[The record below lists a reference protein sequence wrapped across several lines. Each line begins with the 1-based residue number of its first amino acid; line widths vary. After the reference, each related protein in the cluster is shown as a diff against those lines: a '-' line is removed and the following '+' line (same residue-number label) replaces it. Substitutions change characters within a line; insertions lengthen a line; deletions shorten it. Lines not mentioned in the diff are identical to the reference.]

1 MYEGTDVENFCLMLA
16 RMYSKHTHT
25 GAHSHTRTLVQKKTA
40 EETLWRMRCGK
51 WCRKHRKK
59 KKLKSLNIV
68 TW

>member
-16 RMYSKHTHT
+16 RMYSKHTHRRSLT
-25 GAHSHTRTLVQKKTA
+25 HTYAGTKKNSGGDALEDEVRQVVQEA
-40 EETLWRMRCGK
+40 QE
-51 WCRKHRKK
+51 K